1 MKKMIIA
8 LFIMAGTLA
17 VSAQRNLVP
26 VPRTQMLQIQLPE
39 GSRQDLRFLSVAA
52 ASTFLAMSSEFKNL
66 DFKKVEVYT
75 IPGASRL
82 TGDEIK
88 RRLSATG
95 YGVATDNAD
104 PRVMWFSKDNT
115 HWMVYFSE
123 EPGEASL
130 YIGESGK
137 GPMMAQYSSQP
148 VIVASNQPASAGMAP
163 SAAVSASYIPPLA
176 GRHTGTRQQAIPEKE
191 AGMVVYDLDSNRYHV
206 VQLGKQYWLKE
217 NLRTTQYNDTT
228 PIATGL
234 GAGEWSKTKQG
245 AYAVYDDKPAN
256 RIKYGLLY
264 NGYAVASGKLCPQ
277 GWHVATDADWR
288 ELEKFLGIPEQELER
303 TGERGDI
310 APKIKTT
317 HDWNPSAYTADNSSG
332 FSILPAGARL
342 DNGEYA
348 TLNQYGNFWTS
359 TVYDDRYG
367 LLYLWNHHVHYNTNA
382 VGRIYT
388 VAQNGYSC
396 RCVKDK
402 D

>member
-1 MKKMIIA
+1 
-8 LFIMAGTLA
+8 
-17 VSAQRNLVP
+17 
-26 VPRTQMLQIQLPE
+26 
-39 GSRQDLRFLSVAA
+39 
-52 ASTFLAMSSEFKNL
+52 
-66 DFKKVEVYT
+66 
-75 IPGASRL
+75 
-82 TGDEIK
+82 
-88 RRLSATG
+88 
-95 YGVATDNAD
+95 
-104 PRVMWFSKDNT
+104 
-115 HWMVYFSE
+115 
-123 EPGEASL
+123 
-130 YIGESGK
+130 
-137 GPMMAQYSSQP
+137 
-148 VIVASNQPASAGMAP
+148 
-163 SAAVSASYIPPLA
+163 
-176 GRHTGTRQQAIPEKE
+176 
-191 AGMVVYDLDSNRYHV
+191 MVVYDLDSNLYHV
-206 VQLGKQYWLKE
+206 VQLGNLYWLKE
-217 NLRTTQYNDTT
+217 NLRTTQYKDTT
-228 PIATGL
+228 RIATGL
-234 GAGEWSKTKQG
+234 SAEEWSKTKTG
-245 AYAVYDDKPAN
+245 AYAMYDDKPAN
-256 RIKYGLLY
+256 RANYGLLY
-264 NGYAVASGKLCPQ
+264 NGYAVASGKLCPE

-388 VAQNGYSC
+388 LAQNGYSC

>member
-1 MKKMIIA
+1 MIIA
-8 LFIMAGTLA
+8 LFIMAGTFVA
-17 VSAQRNLVP
+17 SAQRNVVP

-104 PRVMWFSKDNT
+104 PRIMWFSKDNT

-123 EPGEASL
+123 EPGEANL

-137 GPMMAQYSSQP
+137 GPMISQYSSQP
-148 VIVASNQPASAGMAP
+148 VMVASNQPASAGMAP

-176 GRHTGTRQQAIPEKE
+176 GRQTGTRQQAIPEKE

-256 RIKYGLLY
+256 RTKYGLLY

-388 VAQNGYSC
+388 LAQNGYSC